1 MDFISWPPKSAWS
14 PSEHSGLFPPPGAG
28 KREEPEPRRKFAS
41 SGGPRGRSGRR
52 SLFKANSE
60 LRNLRAA
67 FKAPSHTGAQQ
78 SALLLF
84 QPLASPR
91 REKEHTLGAGGV
103 ALFLEAGKGSSQ
115 DVGKESLLRGRIGG
129 VRLDRGSCPR
139 LELQSRE
146 SMTIFDGVL
155 KSMLLDSACKVSTT
169 IQSKTKQTRNHDKT
183 EPRSM
188 PLKGDK
194 A

>member
-1 MDFISWPPKSAWS
+1 MLFSAIW
-14 PSEHSGLFPPPGAG
+14 GV
-28 KREEPEPRRKFAS
+28 PRV
-41 SGGPRGRSGRR
+41 
-52 SLFKANSE
+52 NSVFNT
-60 LRNLRAA
+60 R
-67 FKAPSHTGAQQ
+67 
-78 SALLLF
+78 
-84 QPLASPR
+84 
-91 REKEHTLGAGGV
+91 
-103 ALFLEAGKGSSQ
+103 
-115 DVGKESLLRGRIGG
+115 